1 MNNKQRR
8 ILTRNILTNEPKLFQ
23 HEAETISL
31 YMVEKIISFTISKSL
46 INKVNHQLNKEIFSY
61 IKSILKSFISS
72 QFIAIDKDD
81 ENRKIS
87 KLPIFPN
94 EKDEHDLYIKKS
106 NTKLNNFN
114 FLNNNEIPFID
125 LSNIFYS
132 NYFRGENKWNVI
144 NEPKNNIND
153 RYCSTMI
160 NYIIPEKNIPESQ
173 FERFEDEHILSHNTT
188 HYLNRNK
195 YKYHFNKNNNDE
207 SDINK
212 KKKLGEIMNKFS
224 FHDLPKED
232 FEIKEI
238 DNIKILRQEKQ
249 EEIKKKEI
257 ENKLKMKILQ
267 KEEEKKKEDNNL
279 QKKYENKKLTIDPNG
294 NIVFIKSFKVEALSK
309 EFLSGKS
316 NMKIL
321 KIEPQK
327 INLSP
332 KKKKGKEDEKKEI
345 KEENDKKENKN
356 KIKEVSSLKKLKT
369 NSTQEI
375 VNNIIIDPHEQKINL
390 LKKKMEKGPITPSG
404 SCFDKINLEIGVSI
418 KENESF
424 KTGGKDFYYKYNKY
438 SIDTF
443 NKILKDTINT
453 SSFIK
458 NQYNDI
464 SINDTQKNLNSSL
477 ENNFNNTHYN
487 NSNFNNVSNYSTIY
501 KKNNLTTNNFFL
513 KNKSE
518 MNLISNLNPSI
529 KLNGINSLITT
540 INDMELSERGLMRN
554 KIKRIN
560 IFKEKNVNKTSLK
573 KIPKNNLTEMNM
585 FTSTL
590 LSNNK
595 WKESHSYGKKLQ
607 PLKIPIKPLKVE
619 IEREMGKGRVILRK
633 REMHNNIFSHS
644 MKNFGNDFR
653 SFTKD

>member
-1 MNNKQRR
+1 M
-8 ILTRNILTNEPKLFQ
+8 
-23 HEAETISL
+23 
-31 YMVEKIISFTISKSL
+31 
-46 INKVNHQLNKEIFSY
+46 KV
-61 IKSILKSFISS
+61 
-72 QFIAIDKDD
+72 
-81 ENRKIS
+81 
-87 KLPIFPN
+87 
-94 EKDEHDLYIKKS
+94 
-106 NTKLNNFN
+106 T
-114 FLNNNEIPFID
+114 
-125 LSNIFYS
+125 
-132 NYFRGENKWNVI
+132 
-144 NEPKNNIND
+144 
-153 RYCSTMI
+153 
-160 NYIIPEKNIPESQ
+160 
-173 FERFEDEHILSHNTT
+173 
-188 HYLNRNK
+188 
-195 YKYHFNKNNNDE
+195 
-207 SDINK
+207 K

-238 DNIKILRQEKQ
+238 DNIKILRQEKK

-573 KIPKNNLTEMNM
+573 KI
-585 FTSTL
+585 S
-590 LSNNK
+590 
-595 WKESHSYGKKLQ
+595 
-607 PLKIPIKPLKVE
+607 
-619 IEREMGKGRVILRK
+619 
-633 REMHNNIFSHS
+633 
-644 MKNFGNDFR
+644 
-653 SFTKD
+653 